1 MDQTKRQ
8 PGRTGWR
15 FAFLALFLAVV
26 VSGLIRSLWLDVYFI
41 PSDSMEPVLEDG
53 DRILVSR
60 TDFDKEPIR
69 RGDIVVFDGR
79 GSFAPL
85 NSGKGP
91 VLDSVTAAAQWLGLA
106 GSDTTYVKRVIGLP
120 GDTVICCDASGKIT
134 VNGTALEEP
143 YLFPGD
149 KPSTQVFTAVVPE
162 GRLWLLGDHRSVSA
176 DSRSLLGA
184 PGGGMVPLSRVI
196 GRPVQIVWPLD
207 RFAEVPRPP
216 AAGPT
221 TENGP

>member
-41 PSDSMEPVLEDG
+41 PSDSLEPVLEDG

-60 TDFDKEPIR
+60 TDFDNEPIR

-120 GDTVICCDASGKIT
+120 GDTVICCDAGGKIT

-149 KPSTQVFTAVVPE
+149 KPSTQVFTAVVPA

>member
-26 VSGLIRSLWLDVYFI
+26 VSGLIRSLWLDIYFI

-60 TDFDKEPIR
+60 TDFDNEPIR

-120 GDTVICCDASGKIT
+120 GDTVICCDAGGKIT

-149 KPSTQVFTAVVPE
+149 KPSTQVFTAVVPA

>member
-120 GDTVICCDASGKIT
+120 GDTVICCDAGGKIT
-134 VNGTALEEP
+134 VNGMALEEP

-149 KPSTQVFTAVVPE
+149 KPSTQVFTAVVPA

>member
-8 PGRTGWR
+8 PGKTGWR
-15 FAFLALFLAVV
+15 FVFLALVLAIAVG
-26 VSGLIRSLWLDVYFI
+26 GLVRSLWLDVYFI
-41 PSDSMEPVLEDG
+41 PSESMEPVLEGG

-60 TDFDKEPIR
+60 TEFRADPIR

-79 GSFAPL
+79 GTFAPL

-91 VLDSVTAAAQWLGLA
+91 LVDSASAITQWLGLT

-120 GDTVICCDASGKIT
+120 GDTVACCGADGRIT
-134 VNGTALEEP
+134 VNGQPLDEP
-143 YLFPGD
+143 YIFPGD
-149 KPSTQVFTAVVPE
+149 APSTQKFAAEVPE
-162 GRLWLLGDHRSVSA
+162 GRLWLLGDHRSLSA

-184 PGGGMVPLSRVI
+184 PGGGMVPVDRVI
-196 GRPVQIVWPLD
+196 GRPVQILWPLD

-216 AAGPT
+216 AAGPL
-221 TENGP
+221 TENGQ